1 MVQTGLDNVK
11 GLSKK
16 ERVKFFRDQQA
27 KERQLQQR
35 KPLLVKSMIA
45 IIAAATVVFFGY
57 LVVNSNPGGQDG
69 RSSNM
74 TSLGD
79 LKLGDV
85 APDFSLR
92 ATDGR
97 TISLSQYKGKNVL
110 LYFQEGVMCQPC
122 WKQIGTM
129 QQNIERF
136 RQLETEIV
144 TISVDSP
151 STWEPILKAEDVTT
165 IPVLVDFDR
174 KVSKAYGVLNLPSQ
188 MHADRPGHTFVLVD
202 KNSKIAWIAD
212 YPTMRSTEQEILDY
226 IKKALGG
233 DS

>member
-27 KERQLQQR
+27 KERQSQQR
-35 KPLLVKSMIA
+35 KSLLVKGMIV
-45 IIAAATVVFFGY
+45 ILAAATVAFFGY
-57 LVVNSNPGGQDG
+57 LIVNSNPGNQNGP
-69 RSSNM
+69 SSDM

-79 LKLGDV
+79 LKLRDV
-85 APDFSLR
+85 APDFSLK

-97 TISLSQYKGKNVL
+97 TVSLSQYKGKNVL

-129 QQNIERF
+129 QQNIGRF
-136 RQLETEIV
+136 RQLDTEIV
-144 TISVDSP
+144 TISVDSS
-151 STWEPILKAEDVTT
+151 STWEPILKAEGVTT
-165 IPVLVDFDR
+165 IPVLVDSDR

-212 YPTMRSTEQEILDY
+212 YPTMRSTEQEILNY

>member
-1 MVQTGLDNVK
+1 MAQADLNNVK
-11 GLSKK
+11 ILSKK
-16 ERVKFFRDQQA
+16 ERIKFFREQQA
-27 KERQLQQR
+27 KEHQSQQR
-35 KPLLVKSMIA
+35 KGLLGKTIIV
-45 IIAAATVVFFGY
+45 IAAIATIVFLGY
-57 LVVNSNPGGQDG
+57 LVLSSSPSSQNGG
-69 RSSNM
+69 SSNM
-74 TSLGD
+74 TSLGN
-79 LKLGDV
+79 LKLGDR
-85 APDFSLR
+85 APDFTLPATNGSTVSLN
-92 ATDGR
+92 
-97 TISLSQYKGKNVL
+97 QYKGKNVL

-136 RQLETEIV
+136 RQLDTEIV

-151 STWEPILKAEDVTT
+151 STWEPILKAEGVTT
-165 IPVLVDFDR
+165 IPVLVDLDR

-212 YPTMRSTEQEILDY
+212 YPTMRSTEQEILNY

>member
-1 MVQTGLDNVK
+1 MAQEDIDNVK

-16 ERVKFFRDQQA
+16 ERVKFFRDQQV
-27 KERQLQQR
+27 KERQSQQR
-35 KPLLVKSMIA
+35 KSLLVKGMIV
-45 IIAAATVVFFGY
+45 IIAAASVVFFGY
-57 LVVNSNPGGQDG
+57 LIINSNPGSKDG
-69 RSSNM
+69 SSSNM

-79 LKLGDV
+79 LKLRDV
-85 APDFSLR
+85 APDFSLQ

-97 TISLSQYKGKNVL
+97 TISLNQYKGKNVL

-129 QQNIERF
+129 QQNIEIF
-136 RQLETEIV
+136 RQLDTEIV

-151 STWEPILKAEDVTT
+151 STWEPILKAEGITT
-165 IPVLVDFDR
+165 IPVLVDSDR
-174 KVSKAYGVLNLPSQ
+174 KVSKEYGVLNLPSQ

-202 KNSKIAWIAD
+202 KNGKIAWIAD
-212 YPTMRSTEQEILDY
+212 YPTMRSTEQEILNY

>member
-1 MVQTGLDNVK
+1 MAQTDLDNTK
-11 GLSKK
+11 ELSKK
-16 ERVKFFRDQQA
+16 ERVKFFREQQA
-27 KERQLQQR
+27 RQHQSQQR
-35 KPLLVKSMIA
+35 KSLLVKGIIV

-57 LVVNSNPGGQDG
+57 LVANSNPGGQDG
-69 RSSNM
+69 PSSDM
-74 TSLGD
+74 TALGD

-85 APDFSLR
+85 APDFSLQ

-136 RQLETEIV
+136 RQLDTEIV

-151 STWEPILKAEDVTT
+151 STWEPILKAEGITT
-165 IPVLVDFDR
+165 IPVLVDSDR
-174 KVSKAYGVLNLPSQ
+174 KVSKEYGVLNLPSQ

-202 KNSKIAWIAD
+202 KNGKIAWIAD
-212 YPTMRSTEQEILDY
+212 YPTMRSTEQEILNY

>member
-1 MVQTGLDNVK
+1 MVQADLDNVK

-16 ERVKFFRDQQA
+16 ERVKFFRGQQA
-27 KERQLQQR
+27 KERQSQQR
-35 KPLLVKSMIA
+35 RSLLVKGMLVIL
-45 IIAAATVVFFGY
+45 AAATVALFGY
-57 LVVNSNPGGQDG
+57 LIVNSNPGGKDG
-69 RSSNM
+69 SSSNM

>member
-1 MVQTGLDNVK
+1 MAQADLDSVK
-11 GLSKK
+11 KLSKK
-16 ERVKFFRDQQA
+16 ERVKFFREQQSGQ
-27 KERQLQQR
+27 RQSQQR
-35 KPLLVKSMIA
+35 KELFVK
-45 IIAAATVVFFGY
+45 TVIVLAVVVTIVFFGY
-57 LVVNSNPGGQDG
+57 LVVSSSPSGQNDS
-69 RSSNM
+69 SSNM
-74 TSLGD
+74 TSIGN
-79 LKLGDV
+79 LKLGDR
-85 APDFSLR
+85 APAFSLP
-92 ATDGR
+92 ATDGK
-97 TISLSQYKGKNVL
+97 TVSLSQYKGKNVL

-136 RQLETEIV
+136 RQLDTEIV

-151 STWEPILKAEDVTT
+151 STWEPILKAEGVTT
-165 IPVLVDFDR
+165 IPVLVDLDR

-212 YPTMRSTEQEILDY
+212 YPTMRSTEQEILNY